1 MTTVRSLLVAVLVM
15 VLSACSFSV
24 YDLPLPGGAD
34 TGDDPITVKV
44 TFPDALDLVPQSTV
58 KVNDVSVGMVKKVEL
73 VDNQAEITIEL
84 RKDVNLPANALAAI
98 RQTSL
103 LGEKFVSLSAP
114 SDPVPARLADGDRI
128 GVERTN
134 RNPEVEEV
142 LAALSLVLNGGG
154 VAQLKTISSELNKAL
169 EGREGAAKSVLTQLR
184 DFMAELDD
192 NKDGI
197 VTAIEKLND
206 LSVSANAQTETINL
220 TLDELPAALSSIDQ
234 QRADLVKM
242 LEALSELGKTGT
254 RVIRASKSATI
265 DALTQLQP
273 VLTGLA
279 ESGDSFAEA
288 FHVFLTYPF
297 VDDAVGRDPQVA
309 RNLHMGDFVNLA
321 IKLDVR
327 LLDTSGEG
335 ALPPLLP
342 SGLEPGDVV
351 NDVLTCLGA
360 AGLGNA
366 ACKKVLEKPA
376 QLLQLLSLCAQD
388 ENHGKL
394 VCGVLSPLLNPSAG
408 GGLLAMGREASSG
421 AGAGEDAKNNTATE
435 NPLAAVLGSLG
446 LGRAGNPEL
455 SVTLGDL
462 SETLDPTLVGLLL
475 RGVAQ

>member
-1 MTTVRSLLVAVLVM
+1 MKSLRAALVAGLVLV
-15 VLSACSFSV
+15 LSSCGFSI
-24 YDLPLPGGAD
+24 YEMPLPGGTD

-44 TFPDALDLVPQSTV
+44 TFPDVLDLVPQSTV
-58 KVNDVSVGMVKKVEL
+58 KVNDVSVGKVKAIKL
-73 VDNQAEITIEL
+73 VDNQAEVTVEL
-84 RKDVNLPANALAAI
+84 RKDVDLPTNALASI

-114 SDPVPARLADGDRI
+114 SDPVAARLGDGDRI

-142 LAALSLVLNGGG
+142 LGALSLVLNGGG
-154 VAQLKTISSELNKAL
+154 IAQLKTISAELNKVL

-184 DFMAELDD
+184 DFMGELDD

-197 VTAIEKLND
+197 VTAIEKLNE
-206 LSVSANAQTETINL
+206 LAISANAQRATLTEA
-220 TLDELPAALSSIDQ
+220 LDELPSALESIDQ
-234 QRADLVKM
+234 QRTDLVKM
-242 LEALSELGKTGT
+242 LEALTQLSKTGT
-254 RVIRASKSATI
+254 RVIKASKTATI

-321 IKLDVR
+321 IKLDLR

-342 SGLEPGDVV
+342 AGLEPGDVV
-351 NDVLTCLGA
+351 NDVVTCLGSVN
-360 AGLGNA
+360 LGSA
-366 ACKKVLEKPA
+366 ACKRVLAKPA
-376 QLLQLLSLCAQD
+376 QVLQLLSLCAQD
-388 ENHGKL
+388 DNQDKL
-394 VCGVLSPLLNPSAG
+394 VCGILSPILNPSTG
-408 GGLLAMGREASSG
+408 GGLLPMARGTAETDG
-421 AGAGEDAKNNTATE
+421 ATAKGNAAD
-435 NPLAAVLGSLG
+435 NPLAGVLDGLG
-446 LGRAGNPEL
+446 LGRAGKPEL
-455 SVTLGDL
+455 TVTLGDL
-462 SETLDPTLVGLLL
+462 SETHDPTLVGLLL